1 MALGP
6 WARVYLT
13 PDINTLK
20 FATKGLVAMT
30 LSLYLAMEMQL
41 DRPYWALI
49 SAVFLQIRPQSGLV
63 IEKGFCQIGGTV
75 IGGGI
80 GILIMAL
87 SMQMPAMA
95 LMLLMIWIFICAT
108 SSALTRNFNLTYGFA
123 MGAATAILVVVLTI
137 VNNNS
142 SQGVFDIAV
151 ARVSEI
157 VLGATCAT
165 LVSMLLW
172 PNRVRN
178 IIYSHANTVIDQTF
192 KALVMHLDASV
203 SMGDA
208 RAQIMSALEQALTLN
223 NDSSA
228 VVYEGPHGP
237 GRARAAYLLSQR
249 ALSMMA
255 EMQTYARLV
264 REHPTLSSEAFEEAL
279 KDIRDTMERVRSR
292 QTYSER
298 KREINGLRQRIQK
311 AELHRHG
318 TPLAR
323 RMAQGLMMLLGY
335 ASVMVEAHHAI
346 NDAENTR
353 LKAPRLSRHRDYMPA
368 LTIGIRSSLLFA
380 IGSIIYV
387 ATQWGSGVLMM
398 VMPVIFG
405 TMFASFP
412 SPTVML
418 GKVMKGGAVGAV
430 AALVF
435 GNVLLAQAP
444 HEYLMLIMVF
454 GAPLFLGLMALNN
467 RAVLANGLGFCII
480 YTILTMP
487 SNNMT
492 FNISSFMDRTLAI
505 ALGLTILYTV
515 FRVIPSPNALV
526 LRRRVI
532 RAITD
537 DMNQLWARS
546 CRHSRERAADWFNGR
561 MVERVQRL
569 ANFDSQLPEDQR
581 YLLDLGMTG
590 LNLGH
595 LILANYRRVVS
606 LDDTSSTRE
615 ALKQWQMALA
625 HAYQACAWGDFDER
639 FTDASQALLSQL
651 RASGE
656 MEEEQIELVEGMIKR
671 LDITLHRFAKMSSS
685 RDQRDIDNVLQQPA

>member
-1 MALGP
+1 MALGT
-6 WARVYLT
+6 WGRVYLT
-13 PDINTLK
+13 PDIKTLK

-63 IEKGFCQIGGTV
+63 IEKGLCQIGGTL
-75 IGGGI
+75 IGGSVGV
-80 GILIMAL
+80 LIMAL
-87 SMQMPAMA
+87 SMQTPAMA
-95 LMLLMIWIFICAT
+95 LMLLMAWVFICAT

-123 MGAATAILVVVLTI
+123 MGAATGILVVVLTI
-137 VNNNS
+137 VNDNS

-172 PNRVRN
+172 PERVRY
-178 IIYSHANTVIDQTF
+178 IIHNHANTVIDQTF
-192 KALVMHLDASV
+192 QALSMHLDASV
-203 SMGDA
+203 SMYDA
-208 RAQIMSALEQALTLN
+208 RAQIMSALNQALTLN

-228 VVYEGPHGP
+228 VIYEGPHGP

-255 EMQTYARLV
+255 EMQTYGRLV
-264 REHPTLSSEAFEEAL
+264 REHPELTGEAFENAL

-298 KREINGLRQRIQK
+298 KREINSLRQRIQK
-311 AELHRHG
+311 ADLQRRG

-323 RMAQGLMMLLGY
+323 RMAQGLMLLLGY
-335 ASVMVEAHHAI
+335 ASVMIEAHHAI

-380 IGSIIYV
+380 IGAIIYV
-387 ATQWGSGVLMM
+387 STQWGSGVLMM

-412 SPTVML
+412 SPTAML
-418 GKVMKGGAVGAV
+418 EKVMKGGVVGALT
-430 AALVF
+430 AFVF
-435 GNVLLAQAP
+435 GNILLAQAP
-444 HEYLMLIMVF
+444 HEYIMLIMVF
-454 GAPLFLGLMALNN
+454 GTPLFLGLMALNN
-467 RAVLANGLGFCII
+467 LPVLANGLGFCII

-487 SNNMT
+487 SNSMS
-492 FNISSFMDRTLAI
+492 FDISSFMDRTLAI
-505 ALGLTILYTV
+505 GLGLTILYCV
-515 FRVIPSPNALV
+515 FRVVPSPNALV

-532 RAITD
+532 RATTD
-537 DMNQLWARS
+537 DMKQLWTRS
-546 CRHSRERAADWFNGR
+546 CQQSRERAADWFNGR

-569 ANFDSQLPEDQR
+569 ANFDSQLPEEDR

-590 LNLGH
+590 MNLGH
-595 LILANYRRVVS
+595 LILANYRRVTS
-606 LDDTSSTRE
+606 LDNTPDTRE
-615 ALKQWQMALA
+615 ALRQWQTALA

-639 FTDASQALLSQL
+639 FTDASQALLTRL
-651 RASGE
+651 RESGE
-656 MEEEQIELVEGMIKR
+656 MEDEQIELVEGMVRR

-685 RDQRDIDNVLQQPA
+685 RDQRDITSVLE

>member
-1 MALGP
+1 MALGT
-6 WARVYLT
+6 WGRVYLT

-63 IEKGFCQIGGTV
+63 IEKGLCQIGGTI
-75 IGGGI
+75 IGGGL
-80 GILIMAL
+80 GVLIMAL
-87 SMQMPAMA
+87 SMQMPAIA
-95 LMLLMIWIFICAT
+95 LMMLMVWVFICAT
-108 SSALTRNFNLTYGFA
+108 SSSLTRNFNLTYGFA

-172 PNRVRN
+172 PDRVRY
-178 IIYSHANTVIDQTF
+178 IIHGHANTVIDETF
-192 KALVMHLDASV
+192 KALTMHLDANI
-203 SMGDA
+203 SMNDA
-208 RAQIMSALEQALTLN
+208 RQQIMSALGQALTLN

-255 EMQTYARLV
+255 EMQTYGRLV
-264 REHPTLSSEAFEEAL
+264 REHPTLASEAFEDAL
-279 KDIRDTMERVRSR
+279 KDIRDTMERIRSR

-311 AELHRHG
+311 AELQRHG

-323 RMAQGLMMLLGY
+323 RMAQGLMILLGY
-335 ASVMVEAHHAI
+335 ASVMIEAHHAI

-380 IGSIIYV
+380 IGAIIYV
-387 ATQWGSGVLMM
+387 STQWSSGVLMM

-412 SPTVML
+412 SPNAML
-418 GKVMKGGAVGAV
+418 KNVMKGGLVGIF
-430 AALVF
+430 AALIF
-435 GNVLLAQAP
+435 GNILLAQAA
-444 HEYLMLIMVF
+444 HEYIMLVVVF
-454 GAPLFLGLMALNN
+454 GGPLFLGLMAINN
-467 RAVLANGLGFCII
+467 RAVLANGLGFCILYI
-480 YTILTMP
+480 ILTMP
-487 SNNMT
+487 SNNMS

-505 ALGLTILYTV
+505 ALGLIILYTV
-515 FRVIPSPNALV
+515 FRIVPSPNALV

-532 RAITD
+532 RATTD
-537 DMNQLWARS
+537 DMLQLWERS
-546 CRHSRERAADWFNGR
+546 CRQSRERASDWFNGR

-569 ANFDSQLPEDQR
+569 ANFDSQLPEEER

-590 LNLGH
+590 MNFGH
-595 LILANYRRVVS
+595 LILANYRRVTS
-606 LDDTSSTRE
+606 LDNTPDTRE
-615 ALKQWQMALA
+615 ALRQWQTALA

-639 FTDASQALLSQL
+639 FTDASQALLKRL
-651 RASGE
+651 REAGE
-656 MEEEQIELVEGMIKR
+656 MDDEQIELIEGMVRR
-671 LDITLHRFAKMSSS
+671 LDLTLHRFAKMSSS
-685 RDQRDIDNVLQQPA
+685 RDQRDISDVLEQAS